1 MKKQLVFAGALAVV
15 AAGAVILPKSVDA
28 YRGDPSVQGPAYTE
42 ERHTA
47 MTDAFAKNDYEAWK
61 KLMEGR
67 GRVVEVI
74 NEGNFEK
81 FAYAHKLSQ
90 EGKVEEAKQVRAEL
104 GLGLKNGQGGKG
116 RGYNQGNCPGMAR

>member
-15 AAGAVILPKSVDA
+15 VASAIILPKSVDA

-42 ERHTA
+42 ERHMA

-61 KLMEGR
+61 KLMDGR

-90 EGKVEEAKQVRAEL
+90 EGNVGAAKQVRAEL
-104 GLGLKNGQGGKG
+104 GLGQKNGQGRHGG
-116 RGYNQGNCPGMAR
+116 GYNQGNCAGMAK